1 MAVIPD
7 IEKPKTGE
15 HHVVV
20 CTTCRHEGATCRPG
34 ADLIAKLRVAL
45 AVAVQAGASPG
56 FEVSGI
62 ACMAGCSRPCTVAF
76 KADGK
81 ATYLFGDVD
90 PEEDIDALVA
100 FAQQYE
106 AVADGWTKS
115 SERPAALLGKT
126 LARVPAS
133 VTIVRQAEEALQ

>member
-1 MAVIPD
+1 MTGIPEAD
-7 IEKPKTGE
+7 APETGE
-15 HHVVV
+15 HHIVV
-20 CTTCRHEGATCRPG
+20 CTTCRHEGAACRPG
-34 ADLIAKLRVAL
+34 ADLIAKLRAGLTL
-45 AVAVQAGASPG
+45 AAQAGVSPS

-90 PEEDIDALVA
+90 ADEDIDALIA
-100 FAQQYE
+100 FARQYE
-106 AVADGWTKS
+106 TVPDGWTKS
-115 SERPAALLGKT
+115 SERPNALLGKT

-133 VTIVRQAEEALQ
+133 VTIARQAEEALQ